1 MTCARQLNVKV
12 KLTKKGDSSAAF
24 EIYSKRLFKF
34 KRGNPHD
41 NAVAESFF
49 NLLTQE
55 RRRRRAHKTGVDA
68 RQDVLDDIE
77 ILPIRNTGTWG
88 IGCCRRMTVILDISM
103 MVLLP
108 GHMLLGGL
116 PPLKTIITK
125 TNVDLLSTN
134 GRT

>member
-1 MTCARQLNVKV
+1 
-12 KLTKKGDSSAAF
+12 
-24 EIYSKRLFKF
+24 LFKF
-34 KRGNPHD
+34 KRGNRHD

-55 RRRRRAHKTGVDA
+55 RRRRRAHKTGVDV

-77 ILPIRNTGTWG
+77 FLPIRNSGTWG
-88 IGCCRRMTVILDISM
+88 IGFGRRMTVILDIPM
-103 MVLLP
+103 MLLLP
-108 GHMLLGGL
+108 SHMLLGGL

-125 TNVDLLSTN
+125 TYVDLLSTN